1 MRAHTH
7 THTFFFFQ
15 TGKNFVISMEIQM
28 LEAHLRRKWITL
40 RKNQSLWLYQG
51 SVLMLF
57 EQKYSR
63 KNGEPNKEAQKLNC
77 MFLKSYLG
85 RKVQTRWSNY

>member
-1 MRAHTH
+1 
-7 THTFFFFQ
+7 
-15 TGKNFVISMEIQM
+15 M

-85 RKVQTRWSNY
+85 RKVQTHWSNY